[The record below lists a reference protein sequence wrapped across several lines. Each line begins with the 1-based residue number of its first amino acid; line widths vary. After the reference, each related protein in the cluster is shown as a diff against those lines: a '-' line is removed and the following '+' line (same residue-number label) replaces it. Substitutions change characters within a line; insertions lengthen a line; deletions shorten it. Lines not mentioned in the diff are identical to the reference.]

1 MTAHPKPGVLMSRS
15 KRSLFVLSLLLSCTL
30 AFLTGAGA
38 YLLWHRYDKT
48 HRTEQPLGVFWQAW
62 DLIDTH
68 YYGELPSARAR
79 TYGAIRSALA
89 LLNDPYTIF
98 VEPQTRELER
108 DQMRGMFGGI
118 GVTLWRD
125 SQGQMII
132 SPYADSPAQR
142 AGVRE
147 GDILLAVDTQTV
159 LTRTTT
165 DEAQAWLHGEIG
177 TVVTLTLSRPP
188 TPPFDVSIVRE
199 AIYVP
204 SVAWRALDRAPDIG
218 YIHITGFTER
228 TNDEFLT
235 ALQELQAN
243 GTISLVLD
251 LRNNSGGLIDPA
263 VALAGQFI
271 QEGIVLIQQSRN
283 APERVF
289 QAQGDGRATDIPL
302 AVLVNG
308 GTASAAEIVAGAL
321 QDHGRAPLIGDPTYG
336 KGSVQLIYDLSD
348 GSSLHVTSAI
358 WLTPE
363 RRQIQGHG
371 LAPDIYVLPGEGP
384 QDAQL
389 ERAVDYLRP
398 QN

>member
-1 MTAHPKPGVLMSRS
+1 MRSQTAYAL
-15 KRSLFVLSLLLSCTL
+15 
-30 AFLTGAGA
+30 
-38 YLLWHRYDKT
+38 
-48 HRTEQPLGVFWQAW
+48 VFWQAW